1 MTFIHPSLV
10 MSILISWSR
19 CLIFLL
25 YSYFFLLQLINNLGG
40 ILRPHEYVALH
51 QNFPV
56 DLVFIDDFCLTGVS
70 YDGSKLFQ
78 LLLDPQ
84 SLSWLGVS
92 LGPAHCIPNRP
103 LIQQDLRASLSV
115 LWKPLSQCTEIQFK
129 LPRSKS
135 HLASKTSIYSLMK
148 RRCTMALVLM

>member
-1 MTFIHPSLV
+1 

-25 YSYFFLLQLINNLGG
+25 YNYFFLLQLINNLGD

-56 DLVFIDDFCLTGVS
+56 DLVFIDDSCLTDVS

-78 LLLDPQ
+78 LLLGPQ
-84 SLSWLGVS
+84 SLSRLGVS
-92 LGPAHCIPNRP
+92 LGPAHCTPNTP
-103 LIQQDLRASLSV
+103 LIQQDPRASLSV
-115 LWKPLSQCTEIQFK
+115 LWKPLDQCTEIQFK
-129 LPRSKS
+129 LPMSKS
-135 HLASKTSIYSLMK
+135 HLASKTSLMK
-148 RRCTMALVLM
+148 RRCTMPLLLM